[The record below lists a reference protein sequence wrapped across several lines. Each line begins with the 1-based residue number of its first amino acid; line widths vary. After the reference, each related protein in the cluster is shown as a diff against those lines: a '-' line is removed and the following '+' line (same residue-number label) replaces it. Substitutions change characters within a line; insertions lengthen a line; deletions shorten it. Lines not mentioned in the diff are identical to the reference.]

1 MKKVFFNVFL
11 FAFLATVVLIACTED
26 KVTPNEVHPVV
37 IPEAIA
43 MGTSDFA
50 FDFFKNLQ
58 ETQPATDNLFVSPL
72 GLHMALGMLLNGA
85 EGETANEVQK
95 SLKMQG
101 IDLVEL
107 NNAYQKLITDMPKAD
122 AKVSFQL
129 ANSLWAKEGL
139 SLESVY
145 SGVLKNKFNADITS
159 LPFDQNAVKKINQ
172 WASDH
177 TNGKI
182 DKILDKIDDDL
193 VMFLIN
199 AIYFKGDWQSKFDS
213 KDTKDTP
220 FTLENSNKKNVK
232 MMFQKSD
239 FKIGNTEN
247 FRALELP
254 YANGQFNMTLILPN
268 NNQKIGDVLNGLN
281 GESWN
286 ALRNN
291 MSKIGVK
298 VGLPRIKL
306 KGTYQLKNTL
316 AKMGFQKMFTD
327 GAEFGKITKT
337 APLKVDFVKQD
348 SYLSI
353 DEKGTEAAAVTTI
366 GFTTTSAGPTTLPEF
381 ICDQPFGLIIS
392 EKTSNTILFMGRI
405 MNPESE

>member
-1 MKKVFFNVFL
+1 MKKVFLNISL
-11 FAFLATVVLIACTED
+11 FASLAIGLLFACTND
-26 KVTPNEVHPVV
+26 QVVPNEVSPVV
-37 IPEAIA
+37 IPENIA
-43 MGTSDFA
+43 AGTTDFA

-58 ETQPATDNLFVSPL
+58 EMEPVNDNLFVSPL

-85 EGETANEVQK
+85 EGETASEVQK
-95 SLKMQG
+95 SLKMEG
-101 IDLVEL
+101 VDLAAL
-107 NNAYQKLITDMPKAD
+107 NNAYQTLITDMPKAD
-122 AKVSFQL
+122 SKVTFQL
-129 ANSLWAKEGL
+129 ANSVWAKEGL
-139 SLESVY
+139 ILESAY
-145 SGVLKNKFNADITS
+145 SGLLKNKFNADINS
-159 LPFDQNAVKKINQ
+159 LSFDQNAVKKINQ

-182 DKILDKIDDDL
+182 DKVIDQIDPSL
-193 VMFLIN
+193 VMFLMN

-220 FTLENSNKKNVK
+220 FTLENGTEKNVK

-239 FKIGNTEN
+239 FRVSSTDK
-247 FRALELP
+247 FSALELP

-268 NNQKIGDVLNGLN
+268 NGQKIGEVMNSIN
-281 GESWN
+281 GESWK
-286 ALRNN
+286 ALNGN
-291 MSKIGVK
+291 MFKNGIK
-298 VGLPRIKL
+298 VGLPRFKL
-306 KGTYQLKNTL
+306 KGTYQLNSTL

-327 GAEFGKITKT
+327 AAEFGKITKS
-337 APLKVDFVKQD
+337 AALMVDFVKQD
-348 SYLSI
+348 SYLGI
-353 DEKGTEAAAVTTI
+353 DEQGTEAAAVTSI